1 MSLPPSTPDTQP
13 KPASERVDVTP
24 SSAVSRPGAA
34 RAGVFPFL
42 SRFTV
47 QIALLLLVVAFSL
60 LSDQFFKLDNWANI
74 VQQSSV
80 IAIAAAGATFVIIL
94 AGIDLSVGS
103 VVALAG
109 ILAAGLMVN
118 RNLPAWGGIAVSLL
132 VGLLAGLFNGVSISY
147 LGLSAFIATLSTL
160 AMARGLT
167 LAYSDG
173 QTIFGLPD
181 AYNYLGSGVLGG
193 ITLPVI
199 ITAVVFVLAH
209 LLLARTVFGHEVY
222 AVGGNREA
230 ARLAGINV
238 RRVELCV
245 YALAGGLSGLAGI
258 VLTGRLTAALPSSA
272 TGLELDVIAA
282 VVIGG
287 ASLFGGRGNL
297 IGTFF
302 GVLTIGVLRNGL
314 NLLNVSPFRVQF
326 VQGAVIFVA
335 VLFDAL
341 GQRQRRRS

>member
-1 MSLPPSTPDTQP
+1 MPSAPSPEPPAAQPPAPCDVSLPNKGP
-13 KPASERVDVTP
+13 
-24 SSAVSRPGAA
+24 AA
-34 RAGVFPFL
+34 RTPVQRTFEFL

-47 QIALLLLVVAFSL
+47 QIALGLLVIAFSI
-60 LSDQFFKLDNWANI
+60 LSDQFLKLDNWANI
-74 VQQSSV
+74 IQQSSV

-109 ILAAGLMVN
+109 ILSAGLMVN
-118 RNLPAWGGIAVSLL
+118 NNLPAWGGIAVTLA
-132 VGLLAGLFNGVSISY
+132 VGLAVGVFNGISISF

-167 LAYSDG
+167 LAYSNG

-181 AYNYLGSGVLGG
+181 AYSYSGSGVLFG
-193 ITLPVI
+193 ISLPVI
-199 ITAVVFVLAH
+199 ITAVVFVVAH

-238 RRVELCV
+238 RRVEVGV
-245 YALAGGLSGLAGI
+245 YALAGGLSGLAGL

-272 TGLELDVIAA
+272 VGLELDVIAA

-287 ASLFGGRGNL
+287 ASLFGGRGNM

-314 NLLNVSPFRVQF
+314 NLLNVSPFWVQF

-335 VLFDAL
+335 VLLDAL
-341 GQRQRRRS
+341 AQRQRRRN